1 VSNDP
6 VSKQASFAQKE
17 GFPFLLLSD
26 EDGKVGVAYHAM
38 DDPDAS
44 SARRITYVIG
54 GDGTILEAYPKV
66 STATH
71 AEEILA
77 KLAAK

>member
-1 VSNDP
+1 
-6 VSKQASFAQKE
+6 
-17 GFPFLLLSD
+17 
-26 EDGKVGVAYHAM
+26 M

-44 SARRITYVIG
+44 SEKRITYVIG

-71 AEEILA
+71 AEDILQKVA
-77 KLAAK
+77 IK